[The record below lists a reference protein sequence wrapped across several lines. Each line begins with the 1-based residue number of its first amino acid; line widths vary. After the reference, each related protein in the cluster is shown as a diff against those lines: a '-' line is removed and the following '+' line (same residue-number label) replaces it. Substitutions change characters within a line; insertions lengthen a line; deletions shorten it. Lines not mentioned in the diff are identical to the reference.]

1 MKEIIFKTPNLG
13 EKEYSCQ
20 AICINDNKIW
30 VAMSNY
36 IVDVNPMV
44 NKRL

>member
-20 AICINDNKIW
+20 AISVCDNKIW
-30 VAMSNY
+30 VAMSHF

-44 NKRL
+44 SYS